1 MQRVKHRLIKYLPPA
16 LGLLVLA
23 CVLVGLHGALKRLSF
38 ADVMAALSNTPRLQV
53 YHALGLLGLSFCFM
67 LIYDVPGIL
76 FAKQRGDFPPLAW
89 RRVGLAS
96 FCAYALSHVVGAPA
110 LSAAAI
116 RLRLYAQWG
125 VSPSGIGRIMTLS
138 GTTFMTGVCVLLGA
152 VLLLNPHDLP
162 LFGHTVA
169 PLVLRA
175 VGAVLWALIIIYV
188 LLAHGSKPLEIF
200 RVNIPRPGFW
210 VATAQVVLS
219 CADTATACG
228 ILYVVLPTVHGL
240 TYAHVLAFY
249 MAGFAGGLL
258 SGLPGGV
265 GVFDS
270 LLLLG
275 MAGYMDPAAAVGA
288 ILLFRVLYYLA
299 PAGLAGV
306 VFVSHEVF
314 ITAGKKRILEPDSTQ
329 KKPRFRKNRR
339 PY

>member
-1 MQRVKHRLIKYLPPA
+1 MQRARHRLLKYLPPV
-16 LGLLVLA
+16 LGLLVLGG
-23 CVLVGLHGALKRLSF
+23 VLVGLHGALKRLSF
-38 ADVMAALSNTPRLQV
+38 ADVLAALTNTPRLQV
-53 YHALGLLGLSFCFM
+53 YHALGLLGVSFCFM
-67 LIYDVPGIL
+67 LIYDVPGII

-89 RRVGLAS
+89 RRIGLAS

-125 VSPSGIGRIMTLS
+125 VPPSGIGRIMTIS
-138 GTTFMTGVCVLLGA
+138 GTSFMAGVFVLLGA
-152 VLLLNPHDLP
+152 VLLLHPWDLP
-162 LFGHTVA
+162 LFGHAVA
-169 PLVLRA
+169 PWVLQSI
-175 VGAVLWALIIIYV
+175 GIMLWGLIIVYIS
-188 LLAHGSKPLEIF
+188 LAHGTKPLTILGM
-200 RVNIPRPGFW
+200 NIPRPGFI
-210 VATAQVVLS
+210 VAGAQVLLS
-219 CADTATACG
+219 CLDIGTACG

-240 TYAHVLAFY
+240 KYAHVLAFY

-288 ILLFRVLYYLA
+288 ILLFRVLYYLT

-306 VFVSHEVF
+306 IFAVHEVF
-314 ITAGKKRILEPDSTQ
+314 ITAGKKRAA
-329 KKPRFRKNRR
+329 R
-339 PY
+339 PK